1 MTFTESAVQSTFAPR
16 LEWAAVA
23 AAHTRAL
30 QLAEKGQ
37 LREAV
42 DLLRQALRAAIDP
55 EPLNNLA
62 VLQHSTGSSDEARDL
77 LRALVRLY
85 PEYLAPAQNL
95 TALTPDIP
103 SVGRAEPFE
112 VGAWATDGAEV
123 GMAYYGKMY
132 DNPADCPA
140 DRDIAKY
147 LDLYEPRNGGL
158 TVFHFGTGAHHHIGV
173 ANHHRQH
180 PNRVI
185 GITASPGEY
194 EKYMQLCIQ
203 DGSLGSDYLV
213 YFGDIYNLR
222 PEFLPPLHVASM
234 PHVGE
239 YYDASQVKEAGVHEV
254 GSTDRSYAPLNDRSL
269 VGMIV
274 DKLVLGGRL
283 LIYVRSHGIEAT
295 RVILDELVAGQRLSH
310 KMVHES
316 IEVFTKIG

>member
-1 MTFTESAVQSTFAPR
+1 MTFTESAVQTAFAPR

-42 DLLRQALRAAIDP
+42 DLLRQALRAGIDP

-95 TALTPDIP
+95 TALTPDAP
-103 SVGRAEPFE
+103 SVGPAEPFAG
-112 VGAWATDGAEV
+112 GAWAPDGGEG

-132 DNPADCPA
+132 DNAGDCPA
-140 DRDIAKY
+140 DRDVANY
-147 LDLYEPRNGGL
+147 LDLHEPRNGGL
-158 TVFHFGTGAHHHIGV
+158 TVFHFGTGAHHHIGI
-173 ANHHRQH
+173 ANHQREH

-239 YYDASQVKEAGVHEV
+239 YYDASQVKEAGVV
-254 GSTDRSYAPLNDRSL
+254 RSTDRSYAPLNDRSL
-269 VGMIV
+269 VEMIV

-283 LIYVRSHGIEAT
+283 LIYVRSHGAEAT
-295 RVILDELVAGQRLSH
+295 RVILDELVSRQRLSYR
-310 KMVHES
+310 KAHES
-316 IEVFTKIG
+316 IEVFTKTG